1 MDGTAESLR
10 RRRPLAEE
18 GDASTSADRPGTIA
32 WIVPQQP
39 PTTPDDAEHLA
50 NEYEE
55 PLKEES
61 EEVDGRGE
69 EVEGGEL
76 VGGEREEEGE
86 VAEEEE
92 GLLPI
97 LEKTLVKIEQKIEE
111 RIERITHWV
120 WHVVPFDNLPG
131 WLRDNEFLRHNH
143 RPPMNSFRGCFKS
156 IFRMHTETWNIW
168 THLLGFVFFL
178 ILCLGVYIF
187 GDCITCLFEDIEVH
201 NLPWDEQLVIFM
213 FFIGAMA
220 CLCCSFLFHTLANH
234 SQPIFY
240 IFSRLDYS
248 GIAFLITGSS
258 IPAYYYGFYCMTL
271 ALCIHISI
279 LVVLCVLCVTLSL
292 WSRFSHP
299 KFRPLRFAMFIAFGL
314 YGCIPVAHIIMV
326 HGVDY
331 GVEKLSGLTLVLM
344 AILYIFGATLYV
356 LRVPERFFP
365 GWFDIWA
372 SSHQLFHLFV
382 VMAALVHYDTILS
395 MGKYRL
401 SAGLCINEFPLGIL
415 TA

>member
-1 MDGTAESLR
+1 MDTAAESLR
-10 RRRPLAEE
+10 RRRPVAEE
-18 GDASTSADRPGTIA
+18 HSRDASTSADRQESELGTI
-32 WIVPQQP
+32 VT
-39 PTTPDDAEHLA
+39 PTAPDDAEPLT
-50 NEYEE
+50 NEREE
-55 PLKEES
+55 PLKEELK
-61 EEVDGRGE
+61 EVDRRGE
-69 EVEGGEL
+69 EEEGGEL

-92 GLLPI
+92 GLFPI

-111 RIERITHWV
+111 KIERITHWV
-120 WHVVPFDNLPG
+120 WHVVPFDNLPE

-187 GDCITCLFEDIEVH
+187 GDYITCLFEDIKVH
-201 NLPWDEQLVIFM
+201 NLPWDEQFVIFL
-213 FFIGAMA
+213 FFIGAIT
-220 CLCCSFLFHTLANH
+220 CLSCSFLFHTLANH
-234 SQPIFY
+234 SRPIYY
-240 IFSRLDYS
+240 IVSRLDYS

-271 ALCIHISI
+271 AMCIHVSI

-292 WSRFSHP
+292 WSRFSIP
-299 KFRPLRFAMFIAFGL
+299 KFRPLRFAVFISFGL
-314 YGCIPVAHIIMV
+314 YGCIPAAHIIMV
-326 HGVDY
+326 HGVDSAL
-331 GVEKLSGLTLVLM
+331 EKFSGLTLALM
-344 AILYIFGATLYV
+344 ALLYIFGGILYV

-365 GWFDIWA
+365 GKFDIWA
-372 SSHQLFHLFV
+372 SSHQLWHLFV
-382 VMAALVHYDTILS
+382 LAAALIHYDTLLS

-401 SAGLCINEFPLGIL
+401 SAGLCIDEFPLGIL